1 MLAVR
6 SYAPGEP
13 LRLEEVPIPKPKGTE
28 ILVRV
33 GGCGVCHTDLHI
45 ARTDR
50 MLVNRPLTLGHEV
63 AGWVEAVGPGRPPS

>member
-13 LRLEEVPIPKPKGTE
+13 LRIEEVPIPKPKGTE
-28 ILVRV
+28 ILVKV

-50 MLVNRPLTLGHEV
+50 MRATGGLPRRQPYTR
-63 AGWVEAVGPGRPPS
+63 ADAVGVQLS